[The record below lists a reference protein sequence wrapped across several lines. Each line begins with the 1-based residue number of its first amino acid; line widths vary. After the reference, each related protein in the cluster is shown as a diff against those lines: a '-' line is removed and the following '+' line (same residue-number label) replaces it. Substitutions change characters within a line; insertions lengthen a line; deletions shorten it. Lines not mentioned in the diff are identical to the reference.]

1 MSILIAIPGTV
12 RSQIT
17 KENRKE
23 YKSCIE
29 GVSNADRVKHTE
41 LGIAFARDGRIQRL
55 VGFKDSDAIIDVLL
69 YAKYDGAIAYFNTPD
84 NEFPFKEFSPVLIN
98 KDYALA
104 TCGNAL
110 EVKGKAFKNRS
121 NTSVFRD
128 EVIAPCDKVAPDVV
142 ITDPFKLLM
151 KGFLRKYVGM
161 AVLEKSGKIHL
172 YNNHVF
178 RETYKNFPFANFQ
191 WAKNLYGPKPTTPI
205 NNHSYC
211 A

>member
-1 MSILIAIPGTV
+1 MSILITIPGNV

-17 KENRKE
+17 KKNRGE

-29 GVSNADRVKHTE
+29 GVSGCRVVKHTE
-41 LGIAFARDGRIQRL
+41 LGVAFARDGRIQRL
-55 VGFKDSDAIIDVLL
+55 VGFKDSAALIDVLL

-104 TCGNAL
+104 TCGNSLDA
-110 EVKGKAFKNRS
+110 KGKAFKNRS

-128 EVIAPCDKVAPDVV
+128 EVIGPCNNVAPDVI
-142 ITDPFKLLM
+142 ITEPFKLLM

-161 AVLEKSGKIHL
+161 AVLDKNGNIHL
-172 YNNHVF
+172 YNSQVF
-178 RETYKNFPFANFQ
+178 RDTYKNFQFANFQ